1 MNSDPLTDAT
11 QDEWLIDDDVAEI
24 TAVQEPWRI
33 LIVDDDVDVHVVTKF
48 SLRNVTFKGRPLIF
62 FHAYSGKEGLSLM
75 RTTPDVALVLLDV
88 VMETDHAGL
97 ILARQIRGELA
108 NQVVRIVL
116 RTGQSG
122 QALEQSVIVD
132 YDIND
137 YRTKSDLTTQKL
149 FTTVISSL
157 RSYDSILTAT
167 RSQDALKI
175 ALAKIK
181 ELRAALDQH
190 TVLSVTDEEGKMVH
204 VNDQFCALSHYPRE
218 ELMGKNHRF
227 LISAHH
233 SKEFLQTMWD
243 SLKQGRAWQGDLQ
256 YRARDGSL
264 FWLTTSIIPVLN
276 PQGKPY
282 HYLAI
287 YSAITER
294 KPPGQAA

>member
-1 MNSDPLTDAT
+1 MHSDPRTDAI
-11 QDEWLIDDDVAEI
+11 QDEWLVDDDVAAAEI
-24 TAVQEPWRI
+24 PEGQEPWRI

-48 SLRNVTFKGRPLIF
+48 SLRNATFKGRPLIF
-62 FHAYSGKEGLSLM
+62 FHAYSGKEGLSMM

-88 VMETDHAGL
+88 VMETDNAGL
-97 ILARQIRGELA
+97 ILARQIRGELG
-108 NQVVRIVL
+108 NHVVRVVL

-149 FTTVISSL
+149 FTTVISAL

-181 ELRAALDQH
+181 ELRAALDLH
-190 TVLSVTDEEGKMVH
+190 TVLSVTDEDGRIVH
-204 VNDQFCALSHYPRE
+204 VNDQFCALSQYARDD
-218 ELMGKNHRF
+218 LLGKDHRS
-227 LISAHH
+227 LISVLHN
-233 SKEFLQTMWD
+233 KEFLQAMWL
-243 SLKQGRAWQGDLQ
+243 SLRQGTTWQGDLQ
-256 YRARDGSL
+256 YRARDGSV
-264 FWLTTSIIPVLN
+264 FWLATSIIPILN

-282 HYLAI
+282 HYLGI
-287 YSAITER
+287 YSAISDR
-294 KPPGQAA
+294 NPA